1 MNHGA
6 IETFSL
12 SPLAARLY
20 IYGQLPALSLFRRP
34 RVACGWQGTS
44 QWLGFDEPKLPLI
57 SHFFLVTISRKFLMG
72 IFLPLSNFPL
82 LKGLKLATK
91 LPSNSKFISALLVVT
106 ELFLSLPSFHDLLNL
121 TKSFYLRH
129 KALFSAFIISSLSPG
144 SNKSRSIWVLECDMT
159 LTQRH
164 NFLKSAAPASVG
176 WQWHSRRWKCAEN
189 GKLKITLPVNS
200 ANNSRSQCF
209 NAKCIILEMLK
220 TVFVICPTWKQRLMG
235 TVRVHC

>member
-1 MNHGA
+1 M
-6 IETFSL
+6 ISESRRYWDVL
-12 SPLAARLY
+12 SPLARLY

-91 LPSNSKFISALLVVT
+91 LPSNSKFISVLLVT
-106 ELFLSLPSFHDLLNL
+106 ELFLHSMTYWISQRVFIWDIKHFSLLL
-121 TKSFYLRH
+121 
-129 KALFSAFIISSLSPG
+129 SSPLCPG

-176 WQWHSRRWKCAEN
+176 WQWHSQRWKCAEN

-209 NAKCIILEMLK
+209 NAK
-220 TVFVICPTWKQRLMG
+220 FS
-235 TVRVHC
+235 

>member
-6 IETFSL
+6 IETYQRAL
-12 SPLAARLY
+12 PLASRLY

-34 RVACGWQGTS
+34 PVAWGWRGTS

-82 LKGLKLATK
+82 LKGLIKVSHQTSYKLFHSYFNRT
-91 LPSNSKFISALLVVT
+91 LLEPSL
-106 ELFLSLPSFHDLLNL
+106 HDLLNL

-129 KALFSAFIISSLSPG
+129 KALFSAFIISSPPAIKAEHLSLRVRHD
-144 SNKSRSIWVLECDMT
+144 SDTE
-159 LTQRH
+159 TQFPQKCGPRQ
-164 NFLKSAAPASVG
+164 FASSVG
-176 WQWHSRRWKCAEN
+176 WQSRRLRWKSDKCTEN

-200 ANNSRSQCF
+200 ANNNRSLMQ
-209 NAKCIILEMLK
+209 NVHNIILEMRKL
-220 TVFVICPTWKQRLMG
+220 RLLF
-235 TVRVHC
+235 TRK